1 MSTVNSKTTT
11 ELEYSRPLDVHRWSD
26 HPEVNQ
32 FVNKIWNKYLEHH
45 FKTSGGVGK
54 RPKSSLKKQFKVLLL
69 HLYITRRQDPEL
81 LTSVPKSKSA

>member
-32 FVNKIWNKYLEHH
+32 FVNKIWNEYLEQH
-45 FKTSGGVGK
+45 FKTSGG
-54 RPKSSLKKQFKVLLL
+54 PK
-69 HLYITRRQDPEL
+69 
-81 LTSVPKSKSA
+81 